1 MYVEWRRQT
10 RAGMKHLMM
19 ASVPLYEQTT
29 LFRIYEH
36 SAIPGLFQTAD
47 YSLAVLRYFI
57 DFLNAPNDVDD
68 ALRARL
74 ERQAILYS
82 GSRRFA
88 VVLEENAIRVRVGG
102 RETMAGQL
110 DRLLATMSLPR
121 ISLGII
127 PQSEIRKTFSQVPY
141 WIYDDT
147 LVCVE
152 TPTAELQITQPS
164 EVRLYAEMFAHLQQ
178 SAVYGAAARALIR
191 SAMEDLT

>member
-1 MYVEWRRQT
+1 
-10 RAGMKHLMM
+10 MKHLMM